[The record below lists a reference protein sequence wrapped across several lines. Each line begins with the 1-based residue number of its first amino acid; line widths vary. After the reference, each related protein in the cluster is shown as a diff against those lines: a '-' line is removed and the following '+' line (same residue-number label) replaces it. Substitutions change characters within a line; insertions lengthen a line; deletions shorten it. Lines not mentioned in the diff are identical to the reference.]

1 MNKLLRIIVITI
13 IIGGFLAGFYFL
25 FMRPIGFVTQEAVV
39 SSYINNLDEEN
50 CETHFVIEMQDVC
63 SQFVTLLDGEEF
75 EVIEIVESSNTVDVT
90 LKINEIEETF
100 TFFVVTE
107 EPGGLRG
114 ILTSNYYKIDHI
126 E

>member
-1 MNKLLRIIVITI
+1 MNKLLRIIVIVI
-13 IIGGFLAGFYFL
+13 ILGGFLTGFYFL
-25 FMRPIGFVTQEAVV
+25 FMKPIGFVTQEAVV
-39 SSYINNLDEEN
+39 SSYINNLDAEN
-50 CETHFVIEMQDVC
+50 CETHFITEMQDVC
-63 SQFVTLLDGEEF
+63 TQFVTLLDGEDF
-75 EVIEIVESSNTVDVT
+75 EVVDITASTNTVDVT

-114 ILTSNYYKIDHI
+114 ILTNNYYKIDHI